1 MHLYP
6 LLVLTQ
12 QEGFFLAMQKF
23 FNVLSVASFVM
34 SGAMVA
40 GSVLLY
46 TRIPSITKH
55 YMSELQG
62 ELTKM
67 VTDMVPSQIDEALPE
82 LPTTTGPALPI
93 KSPF

>member
-1 MHLYP
+1 
-6 LLVLTQ
+6 
-12 QEGFFLAMQKF
+12 LAFTMQKL
-23 FNVLSVASFVM
+23 FNVMSVASFVM
-34 SGAMVA
+34 SGGMVI
-40 GSVLLY
+40 GSVMLY

-55 YMSELQG
+55 YMSQLQG

-67 VTDMVPSQIDEALPE
+67 VTDMVPGQIDEVMPE